1 MKLVEEATYGQVQM
15 IPLPSRDERSF
26 TQKLKDAWNDVDYQ
40 PVVEHVAGRP
50 PKIECVIEFGAD
62 APMLPKYRDV
72 FKFTHLNGIDGKSG
86 PQVVAYHGVLP
97 YEFLRSPNV
106 WRCYVDHIEAVM
118 EIAS

>member
-15 IPLPSRDERSF
+15 TPLPSRDERSF

-62 APMLPKYRDV
+62 APMPPSTATFSSSLTSTGSTGR
-72 FKFTHLNGIDGKSG
+72 
-86 PQVVAYHGVLP
+86 VV
-97 YEFLRSPNV
+97 R
-106 WRCYVDHIEAVM
+106 R
-118 EIAS
+118 